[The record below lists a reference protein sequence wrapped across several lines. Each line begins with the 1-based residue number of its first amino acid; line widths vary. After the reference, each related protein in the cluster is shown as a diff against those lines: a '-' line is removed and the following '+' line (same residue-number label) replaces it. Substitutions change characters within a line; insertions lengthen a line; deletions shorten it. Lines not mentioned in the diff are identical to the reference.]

1 MPTRRVFAA
10 VPLLLLAILSAKS
23 AATFRVKGSETMMQ
37 FGQRLTAWYSK
48 KYPAVQF
55 QVAAFQP
62 TGSFAAMAAGEA
74 EIVQS
79 SRKVLHSEAVSLRT
93 ARGKGYVEL
102 QVATEIAGIAINK
115 ANPVKE
121 LSLFQLRQVLSGTVT
136 NWKRVGGADAPITIY
151 GRSDTSG
158 VRAFLEEEF
167 MGDEAI
173 SPSTKTFGSNSGMI
187 AAVSHDAN
195 GIGFGDIEG
204 GLDPQVRF
212 VAIKPSANADAVA
225 PTEDAIR
232 AKRYKLTRP
241 LFFYFAG
248 APSGDLLRFAEWILS
263 PEGQLVVE
271 SVGYFPLTSA
281 ERETGRQALKDEK

>member
-1 MPTRRVFAA
+1 
-10 VPLLLLAILSAKS
+10 
-23 AATFRVKGSETMMQ
+23 
-37 FGQRLTAWYSK
+37 
-48 KYPAVQF
+48 VQF

-93 ARGKGYVEL
+93 ARGKDYVEL

-173 SPSTKTFGSNSGMI
+173 SASTKTFGSNSGMI